1 MSFFADLLAK
11 IGFGVAN
18 TGNQAC
24 PYWITD
30 EPKMPKCLIEK

>member
-11 IGFGVAN
+11 VGAGFAETS
-18 TGNQAC
+18 TGTC
-24 PYWITD
+24 SFLFID